1 MIRRKGGVGVTTDS
15 NGLYK
20 KILFDF
26 LKEEQQAMLSRWG
39 YVMSNNNASTVAPT
53 LDTDRV
59 ATKRKG

>member
-1 MIRRKGGVGVTTDS
+1 MTTDS

-39 YVMSNNNASTVAPT
+39 YVVSNNSPSIIAPT
-53 LDTDRV
+53 IDIDRA

>member
-1 MIRRKGGVGVTTDS
+1 MTTDS

-53 LDTDRV
+53 LDTDKV

>member
-1 MIRRKGGVGVTTDS
+1 MTTDS

-39 YVMSNNNASTVAPT
+39 YVVSNNSASIIAPT
-53 LDTDRV
+53 IDIDRA
-59 ATKRKG
+59 ATKRKGSL